1 MTLPIFIC
9 HTQERYAVAIETR
22 AVYACLV
29 QSAQQ
34 KFHFVA
40 LLCSRNTVGR
50 KRGKEKVVSP
60 QLKGKNYQY
69 DGSVLNWRKTY
80 NRILFCVPGS
90 KIKTMLH

>member
-9 HTQERYAVAIETR
+9 HTQERDTVAIDTR

-34 KFHFVA
+34 KFRFVV
-40 LLCSRNTVGR
+40 LLCSHNTVGR
-50 KRGKEKVVSP
+50 KRGKEKVVSL

-69 DGSVLNWRKTY
+69 GGSVLNWRTTY
-80 NRILFCVPGS
+80 NRILLHFPGS
-90 KIKTMLH
+90 KVKTMLH